1 MTIHNTHPL
10 VEFLRKDLDL
20 DEDAIAFATRQ
31 ASTANQLPL
40 VLWQYGFVNLQELEQ
55 IWDWS
60 YS

>member
-10 VEFLRKDLDL
+10 VEFLRKDLAL
-20 DEDAIAFATRQ
+20 DEDAIALATRQ

-40 VLWQYGFVNLQELEQ
+40 VLWQYGLVNIQELEQ